1 LPRAEIAT
9 RGLVKRFGGTEALH
23 GLDLEIPAGALWGVV
38 GADGAGKTTLLRC
51 IAGLYEPDEGEV
63 EPGVTGQLRIGFAP
77 QGFHLY
83 GDLTVLENLLF
94 FGGLYGLDATDRAE
108 RIGELLQFASLTG
121 HRDRMAGT
129 LSGGMQQKLV
139 LACALVHR
147 PAILLLDEPTTGVD
161 PVSRRE
167 FWRLVEQL
175 HQDGAT
181 ILLASAYLD
190 EIERCEHVVFLH
202 EGRVIAAGEPERLR
216 GAHANLEEA
225 FLAAM

>member
-1 LPRAEIAT
+1 LPEIVAQ
-9 RGLVKRFGGTEALH
+9 GLVKRFGRVEALR
-23 GLDLEIPAGALWGVV
+23 GVALEVPNGALWGVV

-51 IAGLYEPDEGEV
+51 IAGLYRADAGVV
-63 EPGVTGQLRIGFAP
+63 EPGRAGQRRIGFAP

-83 GDLTVLENLLF
+83 GDLTVIENMLF
-94 FGGLYGLDATDRAE
+94 FGGLYGIDAPELRRRAE
-108 RIGELLQFASLTG
+108 ELLSFAGLG
-121 HRDRMAGT
+121 EHHRRMAGA
-129 LSGGMQQKLV
+129 LSGGMQQKLM

-147 PAILLLDEPTTGVD
+147 PSILLLDEPTTGVD

-167 FWRLVEQL
+167 FWRLVQRL
-175 HQDGAT
+175 HADGST

-202 EGRVIAAGEPERLR
+202 EGRVIASGEPRELR
-216 GAHANLEEA
+216 GAGSSLEAA